1 MKTASIK
8 SLVLGVAL
16 AAGSGSAAAINVGG
30 VVWDPNSIFDF
41 SATDTMIEKGAT
53 GVGSVLDGYAKIVS
67 INNTSEATFCPGCE
81 VTYVFGGYTVTSID
95 NNGTPL
101 NSSDD
106 TLIFNNGFINVY
118 VDSTPDYDGSKQTT
132 AADGV
137 LFLSLVGALH
147 YDGSNNTLGS
157 ANFGPGTLFSD
168 PTPASTGVAGDGR
181 GFLNVTGGLA
191 AANFNT
197 NSKPIDTNGDGL
209 FDSFA
214 DFQFTSSFQLIPG
227 PGNGFTSDNGVFY
240 NLFGSNDISGNS
252 IPEPATLALLGIGLA
267 GLGLG
272 FRRRKGA

>member
-81 VTYVFGGYTVTSID
+81 VTYVFGGYTVTSIN

-101 NSSDD
+101 DSTDD
-106 TLIFNNGFINVY
+106 TLIFNGGFINVY

-137 LFLSLVGALH
+137 LFLSLAGALH
-147 YDGSNNTLGS
+147 FDGSVNVLGS
-157 ANFGPGTLFSD
+157 ADFGPGTLFSD

-191 AANFNT
+191 AANFDTNT
-197 NSKPIDTNGDGL
+197 NPIDTNGDGL

-214 DFQFTSSFQLIPG
+214 DFQFTSSFQLIRSG
-227 PGNGFTSDNGVFY
+227 AFTSDNGVTY
-240 NLFGSNDISGNS
+240 DLFGSNDISGNS

>member
-16 AAGSGSAAAINVGG
+16 AAGSGSAAAINKGG
-30 VVWDPNSIFDF
+30 VIWDPSSPFDF

-53 GVGSVLDGYAKIVS
+53 GVGSVLDGYAKIVN
-67 INNTSEATFCPGCE
+67 INNTLETTFCPGCE
-81 VTYVFGGYTVTSID
+81 VTYVFGGYTVTSIND
-95 NNGTPL
+95 NGTPGDGT
-101 NSSDD
+101 DD
-106 TLIFNNGFINVY
+106 TLIFNGGFINVY
-118 VDSTPDYDGSKQTT
+118 VDHSPDYNGNLQST
-132 AADGV
+132 AADGN

-147 YDGSNNTLGS
+147 YDGSTGVLGS
-157 ANFGPGTLFSD
+157 ADFGPGTLFSD
-168 PTPASTGVAGDGR
+168 PTPASVRVAGDGR
-181 GFLNVTGGLA
+181 GFLDVTGGLA
-191 AANFNT
+191 AANFDT
-197 NSKPIDTNGDGL
+197 NSIPIDTDGDGL

-227 PGNGFTSDNGVFY
+227 GAFTSDNGVRY
-240 NLFGSNDISGNS
+240 DLFGSNDIQGNS